1 MFAEQGCAGEAGFM
15 GDVVDGKVAGLE
27 QASGVVDAA
36 LDDPLVGAHAD
47 LGAESTGE
55 GPKAHR
61 GMGCEVFQ
69 CERLPEVA
77 ECPFASRSRR
87 RGRLAWQRLLDELG
101 LAAVAPGSDDAAA
114 SGRVS
119 DLGAVVAANQVRA
132 QVDSCGAAR
141 GGEHAPC
148 VDEQHVRL
156 ESDLRDSRAKSSPST
171 QWLVAGSPSSSPA
184 AASTKAEVHMLTR
197 RASSRTRARAA
208 ATSGM
213 ISPLSR
219 IRASGS

>member
-69 CERLPEVA
+69 CERLPEVV
-77 ECPFASRSRR
+77 ECPVASRSRR

-114 SGRVS
+114 SGRVG
-119 DLGAVVAANQVRA
+119 DLGAASRRTRCRHRSIPAAPPAEVSTRPVSTN
-132 QVDSCGAAR
+132 STSGWNLTCGN
-141 GGEHAPC
+141 
-148 VDEQHVRL
+148 
-156 ESDLRDSRAKSSPST
+156 SRAKSSPST
-171 QWLVAGSPSSSPA
+171 QWVVAGSPSSSPA

-197 RASSRTRARAA
+197 RASSRTRASAA
-208 ATSGM
+208 ATSG
-213 ISPLSR
+213 
-219 IRASGS
+219 